1 MKIITD
7 KKKIALHYKNLEITY
22 KDFILNTKKLK
33 NFTDIEKFT
42 NNMIY
47 MENRPEL
54 LYSFFA
60 VLMHQVQLKNYLT
73 MLEILM

>member
-7 KKKIALHYKNLEITY
+7 KKKIALHYKDLEITY

-60 VLMHQVQLKNYLT
+60 VWDSRATCVC
-73 MLEILM
+73 IDASCS